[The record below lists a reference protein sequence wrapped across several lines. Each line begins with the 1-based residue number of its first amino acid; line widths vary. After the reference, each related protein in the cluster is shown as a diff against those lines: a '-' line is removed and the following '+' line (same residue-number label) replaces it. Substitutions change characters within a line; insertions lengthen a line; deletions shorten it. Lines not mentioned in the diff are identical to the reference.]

1 VKSPKVDPI
10 VEAERGALAAT
21 VAVETLAA
29 ELAKAER
36 EASRVAALF
45 LRDAGQVE
53 ANMKATMLADRARA
67 LHLEGQGKLDAA
79 RATLGAAQRVKLAEQ
94 HEVDKVE
101 LAKFQ
106 ESLQPLHLQ
115 LVSLDS
121 ALDDVVIGYAKHLL
135 AAQAMHD
142 AASARAKELG
152 VRLDV
157 DRPTLDDVQH
167 LAQHAAR
174 LAREAAGRDCLS
186 DWLSP
191 EAGAGDWR
199 MNGATTSEIR
209 ERLEHER
216 RNRQTEQEARLVA
229 QGAQLAAAHLQS
241 ENEGA

>member
-1 VKSPKVDPI
+1 VKSPKVDP
-10 VEAERGALAAT
+10 VTEPEKGVLACT

-29 ELAKAER
+29 ELAQAER
-36 EASRVAALF
+36 AASKAAAIF
-45 LRDAGQVE
+45 LRDASQVE

-67 LHLEGQGKLDAA
+67 LHLEAQGKLDAA
-79 RATLGAAQRVKLAEQ
+79 RATLGAAQRVRLAEQ

-106 ESLQPLHLQ
+106 ESLQPLHVQ
-115 LVSLDS
+115 LVTLD
-121 ALDDVVIGYAKHLL
+121 AHLDDLVLEYARAVLE
-135 AAQAMHD
+135 AQKTHD
-142 AASARAKELG
+142 AASDRAKELG

-167 LAQHAAR
+167 LAQREAR
-174 LAREAAGRDCLS
+174 RAREAAGRDCLS

-191 EAGAGDWR
+191 EVGAGDWKQ
-199 MNGATTSEIR
+199 NGATPSEIR

-216 RNRQTEQEARLVA
+216 SNRQTEQEARLVA

>member
-1 VKSPKVDPI
+1 MKSAPKVDPI
-10 VEAERGALAAT
+10 VEAERDVLAAT
-21 VAVETLAA
+21 VALETLAG

-45 LRDAGQVE
+45 LRDATQLD
-53 ANMKATMLADRARA
+53 ANVRATMLADRARA
-67 LHLEGQGKLDAA
+67 LHLEGQAKLDAA
-79 RATLGAAQRVKLAEQ
+79 RASLGAAQRARLAER
-94 HEVDKVE
+94 HELDKVE
-101 LAKFQ
+101 LARFQ

-199 MNGATTSEIR
+199 MNGASPAEVR
-209 ERLEHER
+209 KALDPKEKA
-216 RNRQTEQEARLVA
+216 NRDEQTHAYLASKAASQQVTNGDA
-229 QGAQLAAAHLQS
+229 Q
-241 ENEGA
+241 